1 MNTPGNALLK
11 TEFRTPSTG
20 ILLDF
25 GGTLVEEIAY
35 DERSAHNWLLS
46 RASKRP
52 ENLTIDDVMAKASQL
67 GNELRARAEQS
78 HVEVAWLTL
87 TRLVYGT
94 LGVQFAAPIE
104 DLELGFWKLAAKT
117 GPMPGAL
124 AALEALD
131 QCGIPLA
138 VVTNSHFSRH
148 VIRAE
153 LSRYDLGKHVAF
165 VIVSSEYGVRKPHP
179 AVFESAARRLGI
191 KPKNL
196 WHIGDCIETDVAGA
210 KASGMNAIWFRPA
223 DTMQAIP
230 PEVDDTVRRW
240 ADIVALFERRA
251 A

>member
-1 MNTPGNALLK
+1 MIKADIRN
-11 TEFRTPSTG
+11 PSTG

-25 GGTLVEEIAY
+25 GGTLVEESAY
-35 DERSAHNWLLS
+35 DERAAHTWLLS

-52 ENLTIDDVMAKASQL
+52 DGLTIDDVMAKVAQL
-67 GNELRARAEQS
+67 GNEFRTRAEQS
-78 HVEVAWLTL
+78 HVEIAWLAL

-117 GPMPGAL
+117 RPMPGAF
-124 AALEALD
+124 AALDALD
-131 QCGIPLA
+131 RNGIPLA
-138 VVTNSHFSRH
+138 VVTNSHYSRH

-153 LSRYDLGKHVAF
+153 LSRYDLGKHIAF

-179 AVFESAARRLGI
+179 AIFESAARRLGL

-196 WHIGDCIETDVAGA
+196 WHIGDCIETDIAGA
-210 KASGMNAIWFRPA
+210 KAAGMNAIWFRPA
-223 DTMQAIP
+223 DAIEAVP
-230 PEVDDTVRRW
+230 PEADDTVRRW
-240 ADIVALFERRA
+240 ADIVALFEKRA